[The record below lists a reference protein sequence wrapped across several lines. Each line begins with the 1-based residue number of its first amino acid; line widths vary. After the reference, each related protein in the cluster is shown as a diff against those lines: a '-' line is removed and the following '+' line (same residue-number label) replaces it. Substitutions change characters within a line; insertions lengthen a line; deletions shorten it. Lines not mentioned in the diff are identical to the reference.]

1 MKTRLPYNFTPP
13 PSLHTSKKKE
23 IKKKQGG
30 IIYFERRHV
39 LVHIQTY
46 TWEGKLGEQLDRL
59 TRDTYKMEMQDIGRN
74 NDMSVKTCA
83 GDGR

>member
-39 LVHIQTY
+39 LVQTY
-46 TWEGKLGEQLDRL
+46 IWEEKLGEQLDRL
-59 TRDTYKMEMQDIGRN
+59 TRDMYKMEMQDIGRN
-74 NDMSVKTCA
+74 NDMSVKT
-83 GDGR
+83 